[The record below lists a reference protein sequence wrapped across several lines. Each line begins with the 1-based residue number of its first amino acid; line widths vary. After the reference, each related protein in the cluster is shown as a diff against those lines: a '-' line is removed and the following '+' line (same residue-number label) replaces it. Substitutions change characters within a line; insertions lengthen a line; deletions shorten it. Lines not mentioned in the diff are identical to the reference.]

1 MEMKDQIIAQV
12 REAIELGK
20 AIDKKLVE
28 INQSFES
35 LKEFKASNPGLTFE
49 DAKSKIEEY
58 VVMNQYA
65 ALYIQDIN
73 HIGSLLSVLYPL
85 VKIGEIDLGLN
96 EEDSMLFEGLGNS
109 SKYFFT
115 LESGEVKEAN
125 EEIIATFKEQTSK
138 TINEDTLKQIFSKL

>member
-1 MEMKDQIIAQV
+1 MEMKDQIIAQIK
-12 REAIELGK
+12 EAIQLGK

-28 INQSFES
+28 INES
-35 LKEFKASNPGLTFE
+35 YDKIKEFKNSNPGIAFE
-49 DAKSKIEEY
+49 EAKDKIEDY
-58 VVMNQYA
+58 IKINQYA

-73 HIGSLLSVLYPL
+73 HIGSLLNTLYPL

-96 EEDSMLFEGLGNS
+96 EEDSMLFEGLGSS

-125 EEIIATFKEQTSK
+125 QEIIASFKEQTSK
-138 TINEDTLKQIFSKL
+138 SINEDSLKQIFNKL